1 MKIIKLIPF
10 ILLIVGTLGLLA
22 TELSAVS
29 ESSCLTL
36 TFASMNVIGLV
47 VLVLTH
53 RKEGKTNIKYLF
65 IVIIL
70 AVIVGGGILIY
81 QYWWF
86 PKGEIKTPKEAEIS
100 EVDRKEIIIQNN
112 KICLPFP
119 KNAEKIAATIEQKL
133 IQILLDSDVY
143 VSSGDYFL
151 PDTFVNIGVD
161 FGEIVDL
168 SDPVQLKMAERDA
181 TRIVHLD
188 LISTFLKKYKDIK
201 GYYPKTDGR
210 IDSIF
215 AQSVSHKEL
224 IKYVPEAFFMPEDPL
239 GEGRWYKYESDG
251 ETFTLRVAPEIQNS
265 RNEPAFYFERCVKN
279 KKFGEY
285 YVYVCEGK

>member
-1 MKIIKLIPF
+1 MNLKYIII
-10 ILLIVGTLGLLA
+10 IV
-22 TELSAVS
+22 
-29 ESSCLTL
+29 
-36 TFASMNVIGLV
+36 
-47 VLVLTH
+47 
-53 RKEGKTNIKYLF
+53 
-65 IVIIL
+65 L
-70 AVIVGGGILIY
+70 AVLIGGGILVW
-81 QYWWF
+81 QYLVI
-86 PKGEIKTPKEAEIS
+86 PREEAKIA
-100 EVDRKEIIIQNN
+100 EVGSKEIITQNN

-119 KNAEKIAATIEQKL
+119 KNAEEIAATIEQKL
-133 IQILLDSDVY
+133 IQILLDPDAY

-168 SDPVQLKMAERDA
+168 SDPVQLKMVERDA

-210 IDSIF
+210 TDNIS

-224 IKYVPEAFFMPEDPL
+224 IKYVPEAFFMPDDPL
-239 GEGRWYKYESDG
+239 GKEGHWYQYKSDG
-251 ETFTLRVAPEIQNS
+251 ETFTLTVAPEIQDS

-279 KKFGEY
+279 KKFGEH
-285 YVYVCEGK
+285 YVYMCEGE